1 MIYDGGFGA
10 SLFHRGVELVNSSL
24 ANESN
29 PDAVVGI
36 HSAYLDAGADA
47 IGTNTFVASTLH
59 LDMAGKDGD
68 GADRIVRLGVEHA
81 RRAVERSGRDAYI
94 AGSIGPSPGAIEADS
109 GDVDMGISNSA
120 VRDALERLGN
130 QLAECGVDFLCLETM
145 FSANEAA
152 LAVEVLR
159 GFGLPIAVNM
169 TYKYTRDRRSGET
182 VYRTD
187 WGHSPADLLDIL
199 ASGEFSRGED
209 LLDWVH
215 ILGTN
220 CGAEPRR
227 VEHTGMPYAVN
238 GTRQLRL
245 AMAERNISSKRLMA
259 YPNAGLPRL
268 DGNMRTYYD
277 QDPEEMSSGVAEL
290 LEEGAYLVGGCC
302 GTDPDH
308 IRAFRALVDSRMQVA
323 RHRRS

>member
-10 SLFHRGVELVNSSL
+10 TLFHHGVELVNSSL

-68 GADRIVRLGVEHA
+68 DADRIVRLGVEHA

-109 GDVDMGISNSA
+109 GDVDMGIPNSA
-120 VRDALERLGN
+120 VRDAHERLGN

-145 FSANEAA
+145 FSAKEAA

-169 TYKYTRDRRSGET
+169 TYKYTRDRKSGET

-199 ASGEFSRGED
+199 GSGEFSKGED

-238 GTRQLRL
+238 GTRQLRR
-245 AMAERNISSKRLMA
+245 AMAERNIPAKPIMA

-277 QDPEEMSSGVAEL
+277 QDPGEMSSGVADL

-302 GTDPDH
+302 GTGPEH
-308 IRAFRALVDSRMQVA
+308 IEAFRAVVDSRGQEG
-323 RHRRS
+323 RQRRG

>member
-10 SLFHRGVELVNSSL
+10 TLFHRGVELVNSSL

-59 LDMAGKDGD
+59 LDMAGKNGED
-68 GADRIVRLGVEHA
+68 ADRIVRLAVEHA
-81 RRAVERSGRDAYI
+81 RRAVEKSGRDAYI

-109 GDVDMGISNSA
+109 GGVDLGISNSA
-120 VRDALERLGN
+120 VRDAHERLGH

-187 WGHSPADLLDIL
+187 WGHSPGDLLDIL
-199 ASGEFSRGED
+199 SAGEFSGGD
-209 LLDWVH
+209 NLLDWVH
-215 ILGTN
+215 VLGTN

-227 VEHTGMPYAVN
+227 SEHTGMPYAVN
-238 GTRQLRL
+238 GTRQLRR
-245 AMAERNISSKRLMA
+245 AMDERNISSKRLMA

-268 DGNMRTYYD
+268 DGNMRTYYE
-277 QDPEEMSSGVAEL
+277 QDPEEMSSGVVEL

-302 GTDPDH
+302 GTAPDH
-308 IRAFRALVDSRMQVA
+308 IRAFRAVVDSRMQA
-323 RHRRS
+323 TRPQPR